1 MAENMTEPIDDD
13 TPITVFELARR
24 STRDNSGRPA
34 GGIIRSSEE
43 MTVCELDLFASLA
56 RMERELHHKKRDV
69 EMIMR
74 DWKRFWSKVFDGWNS
89 ACRVDED
96 MPIEPPTFPNTDVL
110 VGVLSRDH
118 PPTEECPS
126 RKKPPERRRGA
137 DVFLSA
143 TTKATNDTVD
153 FVWKDSQGKIVNPSH
168 VRITVGKYTSA
179 MYLAIERY
187 DNSLTK
193 AYDEL
198 NDAHIINY
206 ARRVVLFFAK
216 EGGGYGTFY
225 PRWFNPPTL
234 KEPELARPRAR
245 TLAKRWAEL
254 LDMIEG

>member
-1 MAENMTEPIDDD
+1 
-13 TPITVFELARR
+13 
-24 STRDNSGRPA
+24 
-34 GGIIRSSEE
+34 
-43 MTVCELDLFASLA
+43 
-56 RMERELHHKKRDV
+56 
-69 EMIMR
+69 
-74 DWKRFWSKVFDGWNS
+74 
-89 ACRVDED
+89 

-126 RKKPPERRRGA
+126 QKKPPERRRGA

-143 TTKATNDTVD
+143 TTKAANDMVD
-153 FVWKDSQGKIVNPSH
+153 FVWKDSQGKLVNPSH
-168 VRITVGKYTSA
+168 VRITAGKYTSA

-198 NDAHIINY
+198 NDARIINY
-206 ARRVVLFFAK
+206 ARLVVLFFAK
-216 EGGGYGTFY
+216 EGGGYGTVY
-225 PRWFNPPTL
+225 PRWFKPPTL

>member
-1 MAENMTEPIDDD
+1 
-13 TPITVFELARR
+13 
-24 STRDNSGRPA
+24 
-34 GGIIRSSEE
+34 
-43 MTVCELDLFASLA
+43 
-56 RMERELHHKKRDV
+56 
-69 EMIMR
+69 MIMR

-198 NDAHIINY
+198 NDARIINY